1 MGQWPPGDDEALLGE
16 LAEALRDTGPPPD
29 ETPAPPDESPAPRDE
44 FPAADADELRTA
56 GPDEFLAAGYA
67 AFSWRTVDTE
77 LAIAEL
83 TFDSACD
90 PEPAG
95 LTRSAGSARAL
106 AFHAGPVVVAI
117 EVTGTGI
124 IGQLSPARGGRIVAR
139 TPRGPYEEVAVD
151 AVGFFSLGP
160 PPPGPVQLQARTADY
175 AVATSWVPLR

>member
-1 MGQWPPGDDEALLGE
+1 MGQWPPDDDDALLRE
-16 LAEALRDTGPPPD
+16 LAEALRDAGPPPD
-29 ETPAPPDESPAPRDE
+29 G
-44 FPAADADELRTA
+44 FPADTGESRTTGA
-56 GPDEFLAAGYA
+56 EEFLAAGYA
-67 AFSWRTVDTE
+67 AFSWRTVDAE

-124 IGQLSPARGGRIVAR
+124 VGQLSPARGGRVAAR
-139 TPRGPYEEVAVD
+139 TPRGTYEEVAVD

-160 PPPGPVQLQARTADY
+160 PPSGPVQLQAHTPEY
-175 AVATSWVPLR
+175 AVATSWVSLR